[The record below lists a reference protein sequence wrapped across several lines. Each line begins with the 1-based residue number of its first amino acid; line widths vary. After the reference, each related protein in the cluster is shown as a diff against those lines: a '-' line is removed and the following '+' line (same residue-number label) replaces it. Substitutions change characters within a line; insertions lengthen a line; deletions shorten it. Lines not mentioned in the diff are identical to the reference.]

1 MELVFLIIVCL
12 LCFTGI
18 LVVILDA
25 IAMEQ
30 TIAKK
35 KRELNEPI
43 DDELETKR
51 WQIALNNKYGKYAPI
66 VYKNNNTINY
76 GKQQRLTNY

>member
-12 LCFTGI
+12 LCFIGV
-18 LVVILDA
+18 LVVILDV

-51 WQIALNNKYGKYAPI
+51 WQKALNERYGKYAPI
-66 VYKNNNTINY
+66 VYKNNNKVVY
-76 GKQQRLTNY
+76 DK